1 MLGLLMY
8 RSQFVSDATAV
19 PGNVWI
25 DRPEVAE
32 SLRLRSDLVREIVI
46 GAQVSGAGGV
56 SNAVQRALD
65 IGARAVQIFVDSNR
79 QYPRRPLPG
88 AELDKLGGL
97 LRQHRMPGYVHVPYL
112 ANAATADEILRSR
125 SIEMI
130 ARGLHAAERAKLR
143 GVVVHPGSH
152 RGRGFEA
159 VREQVLLALGEAWRL
174 GATEVPLLIE
184 NTSGSG
190 GYIGSSVAELRA
202 LLDELDRVGVKVAL
216 CVDFAH
222 VHAAGWDLGH
232 KKGVDAFVREWSA
245 AGLFERVALVHA
257 NDSAAAPGS
266 HRDWHANPGT
276 GLIGARGLRLLAAV
290 RELAPVP
297 WILEVPG
304 AYRSGPRRV
313 DVERLRAL
321 SRPA

>member
-1 MLGLLMY
+1 MYAVQLRCRRLLTL
-8 RSQFVSDATAV
+8 R
-19 PGNVWI
+19 
-25 DRPEVAE
+25 RPPAGYAIG
-32 SLRLRSDLVREIVI
+32 SGIHVREIVI

-56 SNAVQRALD
+56 SKAVQRAVD
-65 IGARAVQIFVDSNR
+65 IGAQAVQIFVDSNR
-79 QYPRRPLPG
+79 QFPRRPLPG
-88 AELDKLGGL
+88 EELNKLGAL
-97 LRQHRMPGYVHVPYL
+97 LRRHRMPGYVHVPYL
-112 ANAATADEILRSR
+112 ANPATADAILRSR

-130 ARGLHAAERAKLR
+130 ARGLHAAERAMLR

-159 VREQVLLALGEAWRL
+159 VKEQVSLALGEAWRL
-174 GATEVPLLIE
+174 GGTAVPLLIE

-190 GYIGSSVAELRA
+190 GHIGSSIAELVA
-202 LLDELDRVGVKVAL
+202 LLAALDRAGVRAAL

-222 VHAAGWDLGH
+222 VHAAGWDLGD
-232 KKGVDAFVREWSA
+232 KSGVEKFVREWRA
-245 AGLFERVALVHA
+245 AGLFERIALVHA

-290 RELAPVP
+290 RELRQVP

-304 AYRSGPRRV
+304 AYRSGPRRIE
-313 DVERLRAL
+313 VERLRTL
-321 SRPA
+321 SMPSRTVEQDA

>member
-1 MLGLLMY
+1 MK
-8 RSQFVSDATAV
+8 
-19 PGNVWI
+19 
-25 DRPEVAE
+25 
-32 SLRLRSDLVREIVI
+32 EIVI

-56 SNAVQRALD
+56 SNAVQRAVD

-88 AELDKLGGL
+88 AELDKLGAL
-97 LRQHRMPGYVHVPYL
+97 LRRHRMPGYVHVPYL
-112 ANAATADEILRSR
+112 ANVATADEILRSR
-125 SIEMI
+125 SIDMI
-130 ARGLHAAERAKLR
+130 ARGLQAAERAKLR

-152 RGRGFEA
+152 RGRGFDA
-159 VREQVLLALGEAWRL
+159 VKEQVVLALGEAWQL

-190 GYIGSSVAELRA
+190 GYVGSSVGELRA
-202 LLDELDRVGVKVAL
+202 LLDALDQAGVRAAL
-216 CVDFAH
+216 CIDFAH

-232 KKGVDAFVREWSA
+232 KKGIDAFVSEWRA

-290 RELAPVP
+290 RELARVP

-304 AYRSGPRRV
+304 AYRSGPRREE
-313 DVERLRAL
+313 VERLRDL
-321 SRPA
+321 SRSV

>member
-1 MLGLLMY
+1 
-8 RSQFVSDATAV
+8 VS
-19 PGNVWI
+19 
-25 DRPEVAE
+25 
-32 SLRLRSDLVREIVI
+32 EIVI

-56 SNAVQRALD
+56 SNAVQRAVD

-79 QYPRRPLPG
+79 QYPRRPLPDE
-88 AELDKLGGL
+88 ELNKLGAL
-97 LRQHRMPGYVHVPYL
+97 LRQHGMPGYVHVPYL

-125 SIEMI
+125 SIEMV

-152 RGRGFEA
+152 RGRGFDA
-159 VREQVLLALGEAWRL
+159 VKEQVILALGEAWRL
-174 GATEVPLLIE
+174 GGTAVPLLIE

-190 GYIGSSVAELRA
+190 GHIGSNIAELVG
-202 LLDELDRVGVKVAL
+202 LLAALDRAGVRVAL

-222 VHAAGWDLGH
+222 VHAAGWDLGD
-232 KKGVDAFVREWSA
+232 KPGVEAFVREWRA
-245 AGLFERVALVHA
+245 AGLFERLALVHA

-290 RELAPVP
+290 RELRQVP

-304 AYRSGPRRV
+304 AYRSGPRRIE
-313 DVERLRAL
+313 VERLRTL
-321 SRPA
+321 SRPSRPQEHDA

>member
-1 MLGLLMY
+1 M
-8 RSQFVSDATAV
+8 
-19 PGNVWI
+19 
-25 DRPEVAE
+25 
-32 SLRLRSDLVREIVI
+32 I

-56 SNAVQRALD
+56 SKAVQRAVD
-65 IGARAVQIFVDSNR
+65 IGAQALQIFVDSNR
-79 QYPRRPLPG
+79 QFPRRPLPG
-88 AELDKLGGL
+88 EELGKLGAL
-97 LRQHRMPGYVHVPYL
+97 LRRHRMPGYVHVPYL
-112 ANAATADEILRSR
+112 ANAATADAILRSR

-130 ARGLHAAERAKLR
+130 ARGLHAAERATLR

-159 VREQVLLALGEAWRL
+159 VREQVILALGEAWRL
-174 GATEVPLLIE
+174 GGTAVPLLIE

-190 GYIGSSVAELRA
+190 GHIGSNIAELVA
-202 LLDELDRVGVKVAL
+202 LLAALDQAGVRAAL

-222 VHAAGWDLGH
+222 VHAAGWDLGDRP
-232 KKGVDAFVREWSA
+232 GVEAFVSEWRA
-245 AGLFERVALVHA
+245 AGLFERIALVHA

-290 RELAPVP
+290 PELRHVP

-304 AYRSGPRRV
+304 AYRSGPRRIE
-313 DVERLRAL
+313 VERLRTL
-321 SRPA
+321 SERR